1 MTQLRGERVL
11 LRAPRETDRAALEA
25 LFRDPPVA
33 AVWAITPEEIDEKLA
48 GGADGVEVYLIDVDG
63 EVAGLVQSHEETD
76 PEYRHAGMD
85 IVVLE
90 RFHGTGVAVD
100 ALRTLARH
108 LIETCSHHRL
118 VIDPAA
124 HNARAIACYRKIGF
138 KPVGIMRLYERG
150 PDGTWHDGLLM
161 DMLSEE
167 LT

>member
-11 LRAPRETDRAALEA
+11 LRAPSEADRAAVEA
-25 LFRDPPVA
+25 LFKDPPVA

-63 EVAGLVQSHEETD
+63 EVAGLIQSHEETD

-85 IVVLE
+85 IVVRE
-90 RFHGTGVAVD
+90 RFHGTGAAVD

-108 LIETCSHHRL
+108 LIETCGHLRL

-124 HNARAIACYRKIGF
+124 HNARAIACYQKIGF
-138 KPVGIMRLYERG
+138 KPVGVMRLYERG